1 MRTTPL
7 RQEPSC
13 LHSDDLK
20 DRVVVLDTKTE
31 VIENSSER
39 LSTEMK
45 EGNQRLSAQIEAVSA
60 EIKAVSAE
68 IKAENDK
75 LSTKIEEVND
85 KLRHFIDFCRFTSSI
100 LQKVDSSEIKK
111 VNNSFVP
118 IYVFLA
124 LFTTA
129 TGMANFKDLA
139 AFLK

>member
-60 EIKAVSAE
+60 EIKA
-68 IKAENDK
+68 ENDK

-85 KLRHFIDFCRFTSSI
+85 KLRHYIDFCRFTSSI